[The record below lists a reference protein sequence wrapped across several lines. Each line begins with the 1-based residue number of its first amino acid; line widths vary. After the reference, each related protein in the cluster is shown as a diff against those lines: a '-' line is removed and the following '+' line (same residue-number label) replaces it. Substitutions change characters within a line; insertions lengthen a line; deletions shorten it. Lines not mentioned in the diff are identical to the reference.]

1 MMKEEI
7 YKKSFVNHESVLH
20 KDSLPININYLTKE
34 EDFMVINYSIPTA
47 KHPLFIID
55 KRFTDEATYIEN
67 YSNLMYSLMKQYV
80 MVVVEKNEDKV
91 SLKIFRGYKNRRAG
105 KTWFKINKNV
115 DYVSVNTK
123 TGDVYFGY
131 IHGYQKKKCLKNI
144 KRNFFVNDP
153 LNNLKSLFKNELSQF
168 SDDSYNEVMSAF
180 SIFMFEIDQRTN
192 FEEFN
197 FSQRLF
203 RFYLNKREIKYPNN
217 FSVYASI
224 LVGPKIRKILK
235 KNDNRLI
242 DSFMIYQN
250 ISGKKLKKALH
261 SCEGLNIQLYND
273 AIKLFG
279 ENWINQEDGIILG
292 LLNSN
297 IQCQLIPEEFTKM
310 LSTEEL
316 RRVFSLFKQVF
327 IHQNLDGYTFYDHI
341 RMYVELRG
349 FGEDDL
355 KWYSVDSK
363 IDFNKEHLDWSDK
376 LQHYKSGLYTRVYP
390 EYMYELIS
398 KPIDTYFPVLLNNTS
413 TYNEESSVQSNCVKT
428 YIGKCGSIIISL
440 RKGSVNSNE
449 RATIEYRIMKD
460 DDKVIFERYQTLG
473 KYNSRLD
480 EQWNDVLFKL
490 DKQLLS
496 CFKDERFE
504 TVKIIKECKNGVTLT
519 SDSHWV
525 ENNLKWKY
533 KNIESNNSFIF
544 ELDF

>member
-7 YKKSFVNHESVLH
+7 YKKSFVNYESILY
-20 KDSLPININYLTKE
+20 KDTLPININYLNKE
-34 EDFMVINYSIPTA
+34 EDFMEMNYSMPTE

-55 KRFTDEATYIEN
+55 KKFTDETTYIEN
-67 YSNLMYSLMKQYV
+67 YGNPMYSLMKQYI
-80 MVVVEKNEDKV
+80 MVVVEKNGDKIC
-91 SLKIFRGYKNRRAG
+91 LKIFRGYKNRRAG

-115 DYVSVNTK
+115 DYVSVNIK

-144 KRNFFVNDP
+144 KRNFFANDP
-153 LNNLKSLFKNELSQF
+153 LNILKSLLKNELSQF
-168 SDDSYNEVMSAF
+168 SDDSFNEVMNAF

-217 FSVYASI
+217 FSVYANI
-224 LVGPKIRKILK
+224 LVGPEIRKILK
-235 KNDNRLI
+235 KYGNRLI
-242 DSFMIYQN
+242 DAFMYQQN
-250 ISGKKLKKALH
+250 ISGKKLKSALH
-261 SCEGLNIQLYND
+261 SCTALNIQLYNS

-279 ENWINQEDGIILG
+279 KNWINQEDDIILS
-292 LLNSN
+292 LLNSK
-297 IQCQLIPEEFTKM
+297 ISSQLVPEQFTKL

-327 IHQNLDGYTFYDHI
+327 VHENLDNFTFYDHI
-341 RMYVELRG
+341 RMYVELKG

-355 KWYSVDSK
+355 RWYSVDSK
-363 IDFNKEHLDWSDK
+363 EDFRKEHLDWSDK
-376 LQHYKSGLYTRVYP
+376 LQYYKNGVYTRIYP

-398 KPIDTYFPVLLNNTS
+398 KPIGIYFPVLLNDTTN
-413 TYNEESSVQSNCVKT
+413 YNEESSVQSNCVKT
-428 YIGKCGSIIISL
+428 YIGKCGTIIISL
-440 RKGSVNSNE
+440 RKGSINSNE

-460 DDKVIFERYQTLG
+460 DDKVILERYQTLG

-496 CFKDERFE
+496 CVKDKRFE

-519 SDSHWV
+519 SDSYWKD
-525 ENNLKWKY
+525 NNLKWTY
-533 KNIESNNSFIF
+533 KNIENSNSFTF
-544 ELDF
+544 EIDF